1 MGASKYTAI
10 LVVAFLC
17 QQTAAAQDTETLP
30 ACGSQFS
37 HQSQQQLCDNTEFIK
52 SIGACLEDTFMSLAA
67 FLIIPLATL
76 LQLMVSNGLG
86 RDLRKL
92 RHEQL
97 VFCFQ
102 MFFFQQVTYF
112 IVLGLVK
119 ASILAFYL
127 RIFPDHKFRIA
138 VWVTQ
143 CVNIASAASYVVLIL
158 LQKNPISLN
167 WTGDNAS
174 HPHGNVLSDKLLY
187 LTHGILSMALDVWM
201 VILPLTQLCHLGLKF
216 RKKVGMMSMFS
227 CGILIVGTSATR
239 FYYLVKYQVAR
250 DTGEAV
256 KAVLWAYIELCMGV
270 VVGCM
275 PNIRQLL
282 RRAHSFIVSRR
293 RHSDTDPEQNS
304 DIFRTRSLVYV
315 SNETTAVATEK
326 GTGGTASSVSA

>member
-1 MGASKYTAI
+1 VEKRMGISKDRRADLESSAI
-10 LVVAFLC
+10 VVLD
-17 QQTAAAQDTETLP
+17 AAAKKCQIPAQDSRIALR
-30 ACGSQFS
+30 ASSLVIFGAALGS
-37 HQSQQQLCDNTEFIK
+37 FILRLISKCLYK
-52 SIGACLEDTFMSLAA
+52 SEWGADDTFMSLAA
-67 FLIIPLATL
+67 FLIIPVATL

-216 RKKVGMMSMFS
+216 RKKVGVMSMFS
-227 CGILIVGTSATR
+227 CGIL
-239 FYYLVKYQVAR
+239 
-250 DTGEAV
+250 
-256 KAVLWAYIELCMGV
+256 
-270 VVGCM
+270 
-275 PNIRQLL
+275 
-282 RRAHSFIVSRR
+282 
-293 RHSDTDPEQNS
+293 
-304 DIFRTRSLVYV
+304 
-315 SNETTAVATEK
+315 
-326 GTGGTASSVSA
+326 